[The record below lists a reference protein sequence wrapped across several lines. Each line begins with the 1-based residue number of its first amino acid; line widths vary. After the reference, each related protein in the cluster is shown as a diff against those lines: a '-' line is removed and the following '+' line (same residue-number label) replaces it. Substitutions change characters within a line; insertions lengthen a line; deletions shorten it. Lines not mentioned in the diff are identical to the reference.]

1 MQSFDDFYKQE
12 ILDEADIKA
21 AIMDKAKTMSA
32 NIVMKA
38 KKLFAGLDF
47 ERKETMFMLETFFKK
62 LKEMLSTEK
71 TITDEDVKRALKQLG
86 DAGKFSLIAPLF
98 LLPGGGTTTA
108 VLYMAGKKLFNISIL
123 PQGIEQVFETMSNLK
138 ESLAQMTQLNEGV
151 MKEFSEWVDNKLEES
166 SLSRIWRHVEDHQA
180 GAISGYRDENDK
192 SQNKQNNREI
202 KSYLSKQ
209 GYSITSVQ
217 GNYIE
222 NFGSKNAREVGE
234 PSFFVVDMNDSGKL
248 ERDLVALG
256 KRFDQDSVL
265 IVPQGGK
272 GAYLIGTSKRDDSF
286 PALGNREVVGNSR
299 YGKVAGQFLSRIG
312 GREFAFESEEV
323 KLPSTVNGKRGW
335 SILAD
340 KVEDQLFNL

>member
-86 DAGKFSLIAPLF
+86 DVGKFALIAPLF

-123 PQGIEQVFETMSNLK
+123 PQGLEQVFETMSNLK

-151 MKEFSEWVDNKLEES
+151 MKEFSEWVDNKTETSKLDE
-166 SLSRIWRHVEDHQA
+166 SLSRVYQHFNSDRPIGLMSAFRGEYPLEENTKRNYELAKLVRGA
-180 GAISGYRDENDK
+180 GYGFVWVD
-192 SQNKQNNREI
+192 
-202 KSYLSKQ
+202 
-209 GYSITSVQ
+209 GTF
-217 GNYIE
+217 IE
-222 NFGSKNAREVGE
+222 NKGKSNEEHVSEV
-234 PSFFVVDMNDSGKL
+234 SLMIVGKDGQEGL
-248 ERDLVALG
+248 KEDLVRWA
-256 KRFDQDSVL
+256 RQFDQDAVVFKPESEQK
-265 IVPQGGK
+265 I
-272 GAYLIGTSKRDDSF
+272 AYLIGQRGEILDTMRNQKFDRIATIYTRLRRGNHAGRTFVLEGIRDQKGFASAMIENSKTKQ
-286 PALGNREVVGNSR
+286 GE
-299 YGKVAGQFLSRIG
+299 I
-312 GREFAFESEEV
+312 
-323 KLPSTVNGKRGW
+323 
-335 SILAD
+335 
-340 KVEDQLFNL
+340 